1 MQAIRATTIGAALDE
16 VAARHA
22 DREALVFHEQHVTFR
37 QLRDRA
43 DRFAKGLIALGVRHG
58 DKLAVWMHNNPEWVY
73 AFLGAAKMG
82 AVFVPVNSRF
92 KEQEVAYL
100 LAQSDSTSLV
110 FQERQHTT
118 DFHAILTRICPE
130 LQDCAPGALGSA
142 QFPFLRN
149 VICKAEHAPAGTLTV
164 EELMELG
171 KRAVSD
177 ERLAERQGS
186 VLPDDLFMIQ
196 YTSGT
201 TAFPKGCM
209 LPHFAVVNDVL
220 AMGSN
225 MALGAE
231 DRIYCALPFNH
242 VGGSLITM
250 LMGLLAGATVVTAER
265 FEASEALA
273 IIERERCTAMNG
285 VETMW
290 AELLKHPRL
299 DGSDLTTLKKGW
311 AIGSTELLRA
321 VSERLGVT
329 RFVNTYGLSE
339 QTANTGTTRAD
350 DPLEHKLRWNG
361 RPHPGTEMK
370 IVNPATLKDLAA
382 GEQGEI
388 CVRGYNVMRG
398 YYKKEEETAKV
409 MLGDGWLRT
418 GNLGLMDEEGNFRF
432 MGRAQDMLRVGG
444 ENVSASEVEGLL
456 FQHPAVRQVQV
467 VGVPDPRLVEVPM
480 AFVQL
485 KHGQTCGEEEMIEFC
500 RGRLAKFKIP
510 RYVRFVAEFPQTAS
524 GKVQKHKLREEAL
537 RSVSTRV

>member
-1 MQAIRATTIGAALDE
+1 MEAIRATSVGAAFDE

-22 DREALVFHEQHVTFR
+22 DREALVFHEQRITYR
-37 QLRDRA
+37 QLRERA
-43 DRFAKGLIALGVRHG
+43 DRFAKGLIGLGVRRD
-58 DKLAVWMHNNPEWVY
+58 DKVAVWMHNNPEWVY

-92 KEQEVAYL
+92 KQQEVEYL
-100 LAQSDSTSLV
+100 LAQSDSTTLV
-110 FQERQHTT
+110 FQDRQHTT
-118 DFHAILTRICPE
+118 DFEAILGELCPE
-130 LQDCAPGALGSA
+130 LKECAPGALRSA
-142 QFPFLRN
+142 RYPFLRN
-149 VICKAEHAPAGTLTV
+149 VICRAERAPGGTFTV
-164 EELMELG
+164 GELMALG
-171 KRAVSD
+171 ERAVSS
-177 ERLAERQGS
+177 ERLADAQSAVG
-186 VLPDDLFMIQ
+186 PDDLFMIQ

-209 LPHFAVVNDVL
+209 LPHSAVVRDVL

-225 MALGAE
+225 MALGSD

-250 LMGLLAGATVVTAER
+250 LMGLFAGATVVTTER

-299 DGSDLTTLKKGW
+299 DGSDLATLKKGW
-311 AIGSTELLRA
+311 AIGSTELLRSVA
-321 VSERLGVT
+321 ERLGVT

-339 QTANTGTTRAD
+339 QTANTGTTKAD

-370 IVNPATLKDLAA
+370 IIDPVTGKDLAA
-382 GEQGEI
+382 GQQGEI

-398 YYKKEEETAKV
+398 YYRKEEETAKV
-409 MLGDGWLRT
+409 TLEGGWLRT
-418 GNLGLMDEEGNFRF
+418 GDLGLMDEAGNFRF
-432 MGRAQDMLRVGG
+432 TGRAKDMLRVGG
-444 ENVSASEVEGLL
+444 ENVSAIEVEGFI

-485 KHGQTCGEEEMIEFC
+485 KEGQACREEEIIEFC

-510 RYVRFVAEFPQTAS
+510 RHVRFVTEFPLTAS
-524 GKVQKHKLREEAL
+524 GKVQKHKLREEAS
-537 RSVSTRV
+537 RSLSSRA